1 MSAESESKP
10 FHREMFWLV
19 LALFFASGFSSL
31 IYQVVWTRHLTLIFG
46 STTFATATVLAVFM
60 GGLALGS
67 FCAGRIADKVV
78 RPFLWYGILE
88 GIIGL
93 WALIVPILLDISVSG
108 YRVIWELTHF
118 DFFAFSLLRLAVAA
132 MILLL
137 PTTLMGATLPLLS
150 KYVTTSLA
158 TVGDKVGTIYAINT
172 LGAVCGAAQSGLI
185 LLPGLGLSTT
195 TLIAAG
201 LNVFLCVIVLY
212 VSAKME
218 GLGKQKK
225 AKPEEVETPADQSSK
240 SNIAEKGSTT
250 KDSYAALA
258 TSKSKKKKKRKG
270 KHKTADDAEEP
281 DSTSPSK
288 DAVAVSETSSIKA
301 SVASSSDAKTQPK
314 DAPRTQAAKLP
325 NQIYVA
331 LAAIAIS
338 GAAAMIYE
346 VCWTR
351 TLSMVIGGS
360 TYAFTVMLA
369 TFLSGIFL
377 GSFFCAK
384 AVDKFRQ
391 PYLAFGVFQ
400 ILVAVGCL
408 TSLVLCRYL
417 PTWNLQLNEL
427 LPNAFFSVWIRFIL
441 AEAMLLP
448 LTLFLGALFP
458 IVIKCTASDI
468 EHIASSVGT
477 VYSANTMGAIVGSI
491 LAGFVLIPQFGVEK
505 TMVIATGVNMLV
517 GTMMIFAQQDAKLST
532 KLAYVFFGVIV
543 FGSFIANPY
552 AVSDKKDFLLA
563 QSTRRAMRD
572 GYEVLNPKS
581 NWNTVMARTQ
591 LVYYKDGPCSNVA
604 ILKFAEGDKVGTYSL
619 LTNGCVDASDGA
631 DMSQQVLLASYPML
645 FRPNARRACV
655 IGWGSGV
662 TVAELLNFP
671 ITTITAVELEPA
683 VIEAAKIF
691 NRHTHEPEKN
701 PRVKVEINDGR
712 NFLLATTQKF
722 DVIVSEPSN
731 PWQVGVCNL
740 FTSEYFECVKD
751 RLTPDGVLSLWLQ
764 LGEISPDSI
773 KAVMSALNG
782 QFKYCLALASDQ
794 SNLVILASQKP
805 LAANYQKLEEVFR
818 DPYVTRALDKAKITS
833 PEGVLARIFLTPSGV
848 SYMVRGFKPN
858 TDNLN
863 VLEYRIGRT
872 YESMTFGHANGVL
885 LSENMGTP
893 SGYVDWGNL
902 SKEQIAATMARVAIE
917 ATKFG
922 HLTAAYSWARSS
934 MDKNPNNVAKR
945 ILFWLEEEDKK
956 RTDTARARGEIES
969 LDLAKRAGTT
979 KTDATIKPDQ
989 LGKPDTATKSESQ
1002 NTELEQHYDTFPR
1015 PENRKNADK
1024 SYPTPEPGP

>member
-1 MSAESESKP
+1 
-10 FHREMFWLV
+10 MFLLV

-31 IYQVVWTRHLTLIFG
+31 IYQVIWTRHLTLIFG

-67 FCAGRIADKVV
+67 FFAGRVADRIAK
-78 RPFLWYGILE
+78 PFLWYGILE
-88 GIIGL
+88 GIIGI
-93 WALIVPILLDISVSG
+93 WALAVPVLLDISVSS

-118 DFFAFSLLRLAVAA
+118 DFFAFSLLRLALAA

-150 KYVTTSLA
+150 KYVADALD
-158 TVGDKVGTIYAINT
+158 TVGERVGTIYAINT

-185 LLPGLGLSTT
+185 LLPSLGLSTT

-201 LNVFLCVIVLY
+201 INMFLCVVVLY
-212 VSAKME
+212 VSAKLE
-218 GLGKQKK
+218 RLGKKSKRQQ
-225 AKPEEVETPADQSSK
+225 EVEKMESEPLKSDGTAESSASK
-240 SNIAEKGSTT
+240 TNES
-250 KDSYAALA
+250 AASLA

-270 KHKTADDAEEP
+270 KHIGSEDSDDLIAIDESSHDKSAPAE
-281 DSTSPSK
+281 S
-288 DAVAVSETSSIKA
+288 A
-301 SVASSSDAKTQPK
+301 
-314 DAPRTQAAKLP
+314 APTQAASTEQKAENNDGVRPKAAKIP

-351 TLSMVIGGS
+351 TLCMVIGGS

-384 AVDKFRQ
+384 VVDKFRH
-391 PYLAFGVFQ
+391 PYLAFGIFQ
-400 ILVAVGCL
+400 ILVATGCL
-408 TSLVLCRYL
+408 ASLILCKFL
-417 PTWNLQLNEL
+417 PHWNLQLNEL
-427 LPNAFFSVWIRFIL
+427 LPNPVFSIWIRFIL

-458 IVIKCTASDI
+458 IVIKCTTSDI
-468 EHIASSVGT
+468 DHIASSVGT
-477 VYSANTMGAIVGSI
+477 VYSANTMGAIVGSV

-505 TMVIATGVNMLV
+505 TIIIATGINMFV
-517 GTMMIFAQQDAKLST
+517 GFVLIFAQQDAKLAV
-532 KLAYVFFGVIV
+532 KLSCVCLGVLVFVG
-543 FGSFIANPY
+543 FIANPNT
-552 AVSDKKDFLLA
+552 AEDKKSFLLA
-563 QSTRRAMRD
+563 QSMRRAMRD
-572 GYEVLNPKS
+572 GYDMKNP
-581 NWNTVMARTQ
+581 NGPWAGVMKRMQ
-591 LVYYKDGPCSNVA
+591 LTYYKDGPCSNVA
-604 ILKFAEGDKVGTYSL
+604 VLKFAQGDKDGTYSL

-645 FRPNARRACV
+645 FRPNSRRACIV
-655 IGWGSGV
+655 GWGSGV
-662 TVAELLNFP
+662 TVSELLNFP
-671 ITTITAVELEPA
+671 INTITAVELEPA
-683 VIEAAKIF
+683 VIEAAKVF
-691 NRHTHEPEKN
+691 NRYTHEPEKN

-722 DVIVSEPSN
+722 DIIVSEPSN

-740 FTSEYFECVKD
+740 FTAEYFECVKD

-764 LGEISPDSI
+764 LGEVSPDSV
-773 KAVMSALNG
+773 KAVLSALSS
-782 QFKYCLALASDQ
+782 QFKYCLALGSDQ

-805 LAANYQKLEEVFR
+805 LSANFQNLEEAFK
-818 DPYVTRALDKAKITS
+818 DPYITRALDKCKITS
-833 PEGVLARIFLTPSGV
+833 PEAVLSRIFLTPSGV
-848 SYMVRGFKPN
+848 AYMVRDTKAN

-872 YESMTFGHANGVL
+872 YESMTFGHANGIL

-893 SGYVDWGNL
+893 SGYVDWGNMT
-902 SKEQIAATMARVAIE
+902 KAQIAAKMARVAIE

-934 MDKNPNNVAKR
+934 MEENPNNVAKR

-956 RTDTARARGEIES
+956 RTNTARARGEIES
-969 LDLAKRAGTT
+969 LE
-979 KTDATIKPDQ
+979 TIKVPKALKVDK
-989 LGKPDTATKSESQ
+989 LVKPD
-1002 NTELEQHYDTFPR
+1002 R
-1015 PENRKNADK
+1015 V
-1024 SYPTPEPGP
+1024 PTPGAQEDDASRGK

>member
-10 FHREMFWLV
+10 FHREMFLLV

-67 FCAGRIADKVV
+67 FCAGRIADKVA

-93 WALIVPILLDISVSG
+93 WALIVPILLDISVSS

-118 DFFAFSLLRLAVAA
+118 DFFAFSLLRLALAA
-132 MILLL
+132 IILLL

-150 KYVTTSLA
+150 KYVTTSLS

-201 LNVFLCVIVLY
+201 LNVLLCVIVLY
-212 VSAKME
+212 VSAKLE

-225 AKPEEVETPADQSSK
+225 GKPKEVETPADQSSK
-240 SNIAEKGSTT
+240 SNDEEKSATT
-250 KDSYAALA
+250 IDSSAALA

-270 KHKTADDAEEP
+270 KHKIADDAEEP
-281 DSTSPSK
+281 DATSPSK
-288 DAVAVSETSSIKA
+288 DAVGESKTA
-301 SVASSSDAKTQPK
+301 SVAASSDDTTLPK
-314 DAPRTQAAKLP
+314 DAPRTKAAKLP

-400 ILVAVGCL
+400 ILVAAGCL

-427 LPNAFFSVWIRFIL
+427 LPNALFSVWIRFIL

-491 LAGFVLIPQFGVEK
+491 FAGFVLIPQFGVEK

-517 GTMMIFAQQDAKLST
+517 GVMMIFAQQDAKLSI
-532 KLAYVFFGVIV
+532 KLAYVFFGAIV
-543 FGSFIANPY
+543 FFSFIANPN
-552 AVSDKKDFLLA
+552 AVGDKKDFLLA
-563 QSTRRAMRD
+563 QSTRRALRD
-572 GYEVLNPKS
+572 GYDVLNPKS
-581 NWNTVMARTQ
+581 NWSAVMARTQ
-591 LVYYKDGPCSNVA
+591 LIYYKDGPCSNVA

-671 ITTITAVELEPA
+671 VTTITAVELEPA

-818 DPYVTRALDKAKITS
+818 DPYVTRALDKAKITT
-833 PEGVLARIFLTPSGV
+833 PEGVLARIFLTPSGI

-893 SGYVDWGNL
+893 SGYVDWGDM
-902 SKEQIAATMARVAIE
+902 SKEKIAATMARVAIE

-934 MDKNPNNVAKR
+934 MDTNPNNVAKR

-979 KTDATIKPDQ
+979 RTDATIKPDQ
-989 LGKPDTATKSESQ
+989 SGKPDLSRD
-1002 NTELEQHYDTFPR
+1002 N
-1015 PENRKNADK
+1015 
-1024 SYPTPEPGP
+1024 

>member
-10 FHREMFWLV
+10 FHREMFLLV

-67 FCAGRIADKVV
+67 FCAGRIADKVS

-93 WALIVPILLDISVSG
+93 WALIVPILLTISVSS

-118 DFFAFSLLRLAVAA
+118 DFFAFSLLRLALAA
-132 MILLL
+132 IILLL

-150 KYVTTSLA
+150 KYVTVSLA
-158 TVGDKVGTIYAINT
+158 TVGDRVGTIYAINT

-201 LNVFLCVIVLY
+201 LNVFLCLLVLY
-212 VSAKME
+212 IGTPKDA
-218 GLGKQKK
+218 
-225 AKPEEVETPADQSSK
+225 ETRADPSSK
-240 SNIAEKGSTT
+240 SNDAEQGATT
-250 KDSYAALA
+250 KDSNAALE
-258 TSKSKKKKKRKG
+258 TSNSKKKKKRKG
-270 KHKTADDAEEP
+270 KHKIADDAEEP
-281 DSTSPSK
+281 DSTGQSK
-288 DAVAVSETSSIKA
+288 DTAAASETSPIAA
-301 SVASSSDAKTQPK
+301 SVAASSDDTTQPS
-314 DAPRTQAAKLP
+314 DAARTKRAKLP

-351 TLSMVIGGS
+351 ALSMVIGGS
-360 TYAFTVMLA
+360 TYAFTVMLS

-377 GSFFCAK
+377 GSFISAK
-384 AVDKFRQ
+384 VVDRFRQ

-400 ILVAVGCL
+400 ILVATGCL

-427 LPNAFFSVWIRFIL
+427 LPNALFSVWIRFIL

-517 GTMMIFAQQDAKLST
+517 GTVMIFAQQDAKLMV
-532 KLAYVFFGVIV
+532 KLACVFFGVIV
-543 FGSFIANPY
+543 FSSFILNPY
-552 AVSDKKDFLLA
+552 AVGDKKDFLLA

-572 GYEVLNPKS
+572 GYDVLNPKS
-581 NWNTVMARTQ
+581 NWSTVMARTQ
-591 LVYYKDGPCSNVA
+591 LIYYKDGPCSNVA

-645 FRPNARRACV
+645 FRPNSRRACV

-671 ITTITAVELEPA
+671 VTTITAVELEPA
-683 VIEAAKIF
+683 VIEAAKTF

-722 DVIVSEPSN
+722 DVIISEPSN

-773 KAVMSALNG
+773 RAVMSALNG

-818 DPYVTRALDKAKITS
+818 DPYVTRALDKAKITT

-893 SGYVDWGNL
+893 SGYVDWGDM
-902 SKEQIAATMARVAIE
+902 SKEKIAATMARVAIE

-934 MDKNPNNVAKR
+934 MDTNPNNVAKR

-969 LDLAKRAGTT
+969 LDLAKRARTT

-989 LGKPDTATKSESQ
+989 SGKPDNAAKLETP
-1002 NTELEQHYDTFPR
+1002 NTDVEQHYGTFPR
-1015 PENRKNADK
+1015 PENHKNAAK
-1024 SYPTPEPGP
+1024 SYPTPEPDLTRGN

>member
-10 FHREMFWLV
+10 FHKEMFLLV

-67 FCAGRIADKVV
+67 YCAGRVADKVA

-88 GIIGL
+88 GIIGI
-93 WALIVPILLDISVSG
+93 WALAVPILLDISVSS

-118 DFFAFSLLRLAVAA
+118 DFFAFSLLRLALAA

-150 KYVTTSLA
+150 KYVTTSLD
-158 TVGDKVGTIYAINT
+158 TVGDKVGSIYAINT

-185 LLPGLGLSTT
+185 LLPSLGLSAT

-201 LNVFLCVIVLY
+201 LNVLLCLIVLY
-212 VSAKME
+212 VSAKQE
-218 GLGKQKK
+218 GQEKQKK
-225 AKPEEVETPADQSSK
+225 GKAAGTTEAETPGDQSLK
-240 SNIAEKGSTT
+240 ENAAQDQKLATT
-250 KDSYAALA
+250 SSAALETA
-258 TSKSKKKKKRKG
+258 KSKKKKKRKG
-270 KHKTADDAEEP
+270 KHKISEDSEES
-281 DSTSPSK
+281 DSTSQSNDTAAEDETATAENTQSK
-288 DAVAVSETSSIKA
+288 DASQ
-301 SVASSSDAKTQPK
+301 AKPT
-314 DAPRTQAAKLP
+314 KLP

-331 LAAIAIS
+331 LAAIGIS
-338 GAAAMIYE
+338 GATAMIYE

-360 TYAFTVMLA
+360 TYAFTVML
-369 TFLSGIFL
+369 TVFLLGIFL
-377 GSFFCAK
+377 GSYFCAK
-384 AVDKFRQ
+384 SVDKFRQ
-391 PYLAFGVFQ
+391 PYLVFGLFQ
-400 ILVAVGCL
+400 IMVAAGCL
-408 TSLVLCRYL
+408 GSLVLCRYL
-417 PTWNLQLNEL
+417 PNWNLQLSEL
-427 LPNAFFSVWIRFIL
+427 LPNPVFSVWIRFIL
-441 AEAMLLP
+441 AETTLLP

-468 EHIASSVGT
+468 DHIASSVGT
-477 VYSANTMGAIVGSI
+477 VYSANTMGAIVGSV

-505 TMVIATGVNMLV
+505 TIVIATGVNMLI
-517 GTMMIFAQQDAKLST
+517 GTIMIFAQQDAKLGT
-532 KLAYVFFGVIV
+532 KLSYVFFGVVIFV
-543 FGSFIANPY
+543 AFIANPY
-552 AVSDKKDFLLA
+552 ILGDKKDFLLA
-563 QSTRRAMRD
+563 QSTRRALRD
-572 GYEVLNPKS
+572 GYDVLNPKGA
-581 NWNTVMARTQ
+581 WATIMKRTQ
-591 LVYYKDGPCSNVA
+591 LTYYKDGPCSNVA
-604 ILKFAEGDKVGTYSL
+604 ILQFAEGDKIGTFSL

-631 DMSQQVLLASYPML
+631 DMSQQVLLASYPMI
-645 FRPNARRACV
+645 FRPNARRACI

-662 TVAELLNFP
+662 TVSELLNFP
-671 ITTITAVELEPA
+671 VSTITAVELEPA
-683 VIEAAKIF
+683 VIEASRVF

-740 FTSEYFECVKD
+740 FTKEYFECVKD

-764 LGEISPDSI
+764 LGEVSPESI
-773 KAVMSALNG
+773 KAVMSALNS
-782 QFKYCLALASDQ
+782 QFKYCLAMASDQ

-805 LAANYQKLEEVFR
+805 LAASYQNLEEVFK
-818 DPYVTRALDKAKITS
+818 DPYVTRALDKCKITT

-848 SYMVRGFKPN
+848 SYMVRRSKPN
-858 TDNLN
+858 TDDLN

-872 YESMTFGHANGVL
+872 YEAMTFGHANGVL

-893 SGYVDWGNL
+893 SGYVDWGDMP
-902 SKEQIAATMARVAIE
+902 KERIAAVMARVAIE

-956 RTDTARARGEIES
+956 RTNTAKARGEIEA
-969 LDLAKRAGTT
+969 LDQSKTAKST
-979 KTDATIKPDQ
+979 KSDSTVKPDQ
-989 LGKPDTATKSESQ
+989 LEKQDTEPKSATPNTSTQEYDAFPKPENGKNATKSE
-1002 NTELEQHYDTFPR
+1002 
-1015 PENRKNADK
+1015 A
-1024 SYPTPEPGP
+1024 TPEPDLSRGK